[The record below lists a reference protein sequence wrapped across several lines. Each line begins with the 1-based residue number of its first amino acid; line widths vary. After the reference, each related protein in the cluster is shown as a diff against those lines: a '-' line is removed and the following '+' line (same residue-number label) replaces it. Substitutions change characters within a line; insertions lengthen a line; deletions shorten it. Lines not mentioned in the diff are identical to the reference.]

1 VVPIARTARVAGLLY
16 LVAGLPAIFS
26 LQYVPR
32 VLIVGGDAAATA
44 DRIRGSEWLLRL
56 AVAGELISSIA
67 FIFLGLTL
75 YRLFKGVDQRRAMLM
90 LVLALVSVPISL
102 LSVVGE
108 LGALT
113 VLSRADYLSVFGSSQ
128 LDALALVLLRLHDY
142 GLFVAQIFWGLW
154 LLPMGL
160 LVFRSGFAPRIIGVL
175 LIFNGI
181 AYVAHTFTAVLA
193 PQYAAMVGLVALLP
207 EALGEGSLII
217 WLLTTK
223 AGHKPAESRAR
234 SERLG
239 PATPDG

>member
-44 DRIRGSEWLLRL
+44 DRIQGSEWLLRL
-56 AVAGELISSIA
+56 AIVGELISSIA
-67 FIFLGLTL
+67 FIFLGMTL
-75 YRLFKGVDQRRAMLM
+75 YRLFREVDQGRASVM
-90 LVLALVSVPISL
+90 LVLVLISVPISL

-113 VLSRADYLSVFGSSQ
+113 LLGGADYLSVFGSGQ

-142 GLFVAQIFWGLW
+142 GLLVAQIFWGLW
-154 LLPMGL
+154 LFPLGL
-160 LVFRSGFAPRIIGVL
+160 LAFRSGFAPRIIGVL

-181 AYVAHTFTAVLA
+181 AYVAHSLTAVLW
-193 PQYAAMVGLVALLP
+193 PQHAGLVALVALLP
-207 EALGEGSLII
+207 EALGEGSFIL

-223 AGHKPAESRAR
+223 AGHKPAEKPGEIGTVGAGRA
-234 SERLG
+234 
-239 PATPDG
+239 